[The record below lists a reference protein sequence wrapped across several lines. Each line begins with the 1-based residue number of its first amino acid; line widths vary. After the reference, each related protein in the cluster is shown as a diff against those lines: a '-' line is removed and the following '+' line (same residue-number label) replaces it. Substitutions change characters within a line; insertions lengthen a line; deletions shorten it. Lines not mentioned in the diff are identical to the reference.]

1 MTKRTYVRIV
11 SYIGFILALVIAA
24 MIISTSSL
32 KTYKGELEVSYR
44 QSLSE
49 LNECL
54 NKIDTDITK
63 SLYSNSYGEIYDLSR
78 DLYALC
84 GTAKNAMSRL
94 PVSQLE
100 LNNAYKFLSQCSDY
114 AQYIG
119 KKAEKGEEITDE
131 EHNNLKA
138 LLTYAQ
144 KFCNSTDEMVATM
157 NAGAK
162 ITENQ
167 VKSGG
172 EINVFALSNS
182 FSREAK
188 TFDDFP
194 TLLYD
199 GPFSDQVLN
208 RNSKLVSESEV
219 YTKEECR
226 EIAAKA
232 IDANINAVSYETDD
246 KSKIPCFTFKC
257 GRYTIMVTKQGGYI
271 KEIVYSGLIN
281 SSNISQDNA
290 CNLASSALKE
300 LGYGDMEVCYYETNN
315 NICTVNCAYR
325 KDGVRYY
332 GDLIKVGISMA
343 DGEVVSLDAATYL
356 TNHYGREKQEVT
368 LSESDAKA
376 KVSKYLTVESA
387 RLCTIPKE
395 SGNEVQCYE
404 FTCKSK
410 DTGENALVY
419 INTQSGF
426 EEDIMIMLQ
435 SDNGTMVK

>member
-1 MTKRTYVRIV
+1 MTKRIYVRIV
-11 SYIGFILALVIAA
+11 SYIGFMLALLIATA
-24 MIISTSSL
+24 IIGTSSM
-32 KTYKGELEVSYR
+32 KAYKAELEISYQ

-54 NKIDTDITK
+54 NQIDTDITK

-78 DLYALC
+78 DLYAVC
-84 GTAKNAMSRL
+84 STAKNAMSRL

-119 KKAEKGEEITDE
+119 KKAEKGDEISDE

-138 LLTYAQ
+138 LLNYAQ
-144 KFCNSTDEMVATM
+144 KFSERTNEMVATV

-162 ITENQ
+162 ITDNQ
-167 VKSGG
+167 VGKAG
-172 EINVFALSNS
+172 EINVSALSNS
-182 FSREAK
+182 FSTGAK

-194 TLLYD
+194 TLIYD
-199 GPFSDQVLN
+199 GPFSDQVLG
-208 RNSKLVSESEV
+208 RNSKLVSQSEV

-232 IDANINAVSYETDD
+232 LGANINAVSYETDD

-257 GRYTIMVTKQGGYI
+257 GRYTVLVTKQGGYI

-281 SSNISQDNA
+281 SSNISQENA

-300 LGYGDMEVCYYETNN
+300 LGYGDMEVCYYSTQN
-315 NICTVNCAYR
+315 NICTINCAYE

-343 DGEVVSLDAATYL
+343 DGEVINLDAATYL
-356 TNHYGREKQEVT
+356 TNHYAREKQEIP
-368 LSESDAKA
+368 LGEDEAKS
-376 KVSKYLTVESA
+376 KVSKYLTIESS
-387 RLCTIPKE
+387 RICTIPKE
-395 SGNEVQCYE
+395 SGNEAQCYE

-410 DTGENALVY
+410 DTGENALIY
-419 INTQSGF
+419 INTQTGF
-426 EEDIMIMLQ
+426 EEDIMIMLN
-435 SDNGTMVK
+435 SDNGTLVK